1 MNNVVTCGDGGG
13 KGSTGL
19 WGKFGFFNFEQI
31 QLKTTVHE
39 LSG

>member
-13 KGSTGL
+13 N
-19 WGKFGFFNFEQI
+19 FGFFNFEQI
-31 QLKTTVHE
+31 QLKTAVHE